1 MSSTRRTFI
10 KTTALAATGLVIGVE
25 LSEGLAG
32 ETASVF
38 EPNAYIS
45 VTPDNVVRF
54 WMTRSEMGQGVRTAL
69 TMMLAEELEIN
80 WSSIRLE
87 QAVTGAR
94 FKGIRL
100 RTSGSGSTV
109 GTYNSLRTAGAAAR
123 EMLISAAAEKWHV
136 QPSMCR
142 AEKGAVVNI
151 ATGRQFTYGQL
162 ATAAS
167 LQNVPAKP
175 SLKSPKDFRV
185 IGKPTR
191 RVDGKAIVTGQA
203 VYGLD
208 ARVPDMLFA
217 VMERCPCI
225 GGKVA
230 SFDASKALAM
240 QGVRHVVPIT
250 SGIATGVAVAADN
263 TWAAMQGREALRV
276 EWDLGPHQNFDSD
289 QFLQEEIEASRSKDG
304 YYVRDDGDAAKA
316 LSTAARTLDA
326 VYISPFQAHAPL
338 ETMNCLADVR
348 KDSCEI
354 WAPTQCPDEAR
365 NEAAKIL
372 GLPPESVI
380 VHVTLIGGG
389 FGRRLFADYVYEA
402 VELSRAIAKP
412 VQLMWTRT
420 DDMRCGYF
428 HPCGVERVAGGLDTE
443 GKPIA
448 WRQTS
453 VDSNLSMYPLPTEA
467 ERKNPRLYFDDE
479 MPWGSFDNPYN
490 FPHLKADYVPVNSP
504 VPTGPWRAVFY
515 PSRVFARESF
525 LDEMAYAGRQD
536 PVEFRLRLLQ
546 PGDILRVGNQKI
558 DRGRLIRV
566 LQVAAEQSRWK
577 SPLRGS
583 NDRLWGRGIACN
595 VYDEGC
601 YIAQVAEVSVG
612 RKTRDVRVH
621 RIVCAADCG
630 LVVNPLGLEGQV
642 ESGIIWGLSA
652 TISEKIDFKNGSAVQ
667 SNFTDFKVIGTNE
680 APAIETHIVA
690 SDHPP
695 GGFGETAVPP
705 VAPAVANAIF
715 AATGVRIRRL
725 PVNFASNQALAAGD
739 GAVLFQP

>member
-1 MSSTRRTFI
+1 
-10 KTTALAATGLVIGVE
+10 
-25 LSEGLAG
+25 
-32 ETASVF
+32 
-38 EPNAYIS
+38 
-45 VTPDNVVRF
+45 
-54 WMTRSEMGQGVRTAL
+54 
-69 TMMLAEELEIN
+69 
-80 WSSIRLE
+80 
-87 QAVTGAR
+87 
-94 FKGIRL
+94 
-100 RTSGSGSTV
+100 
-109 GTYNSLRTAGAAAR
+109 
-123 EMLISAAAEKWHV
+123 
-136 QPSMCR
+136 
-142 AEKGAVVNI
+142 
-151 ATGRQFTYGQL
+151 
-162 ATAAS
+162 
-167 LQNVPAKP
+167 
-175 SLKSPKDFRV
+175 
-185 IGKPTR
+185 
-191 RVDGKAIVTGQA
+191 
-203 VYGLD
+203 
-208 ARVPDMLFA
+208 
-217 VMERCPCI
+217 
-225 GGKVA
+225 
-230 SFDASKALAM
+230 
-240 QGVRHVVPIT
+240 
-250 SGIATGVAVAADN
+250 
-263 TWAAMQGREALRV
+263 V

-546 PGDILRVGNQKI
+546 P
-558 DRGRLIRV
+558 
-566 LQVAAEQSRWK
+566 
-577 SPLRGS
+577 
-583 NDRLWGRGIACN
+583 
-595 VYDEGC
+595 
-601 YIAQVAEVSVG
+601 
-612 RKTRDVRVH
+612 
-621 RIVCAADCG
+621 
-630 LVVNPLGLEGQV
+630 
-642 ESGIIWGLSA
+642 
-652 TISEKIDFKNGSAVQ
+652 
-667 SNFTDFKVIGTNE
+667 
-680 APAIETHIVA
+680 ET
-690 SDHPP
+690 S
-695 GGFGETAVPP
+695 
-705 VAPAVANAIF
+705 
-715 AATGVRIRRL
+715 
-725 PVNFASNQALAAGD
+725 
-739 GAVLFQP
+739 